1 MQQEQ
6 WINEVMN
13 SLTGLQ
19 KQEGNP
25 FLHTRVMAKLQQ
37 PTAVKT
43 YGLRPVY
50 ILSMIAAVVLL
61 LNVFSWTGT
70 TVTNEQDAVT
80 QVNTVTDYELPS
92 TDY

>member
-6 WINEVMN
+6 WINEVMK
-13 SLTGLQ
+13 SLNGLQ
-19 KQEGNP
+19 KEEGNP

-37 PTAVKT
+37 PTAEKG

-50 ILSMIAAVVLL
+50 ILSMVAIVILV
-61 LNVFSWTGT
+61 LNVFSWTGNQT
-70 TVTNEQDAVT
+70 TNEQNAVT
-80 QVNTVTDYELPS
+80 ILNTSNDYELTS

>member
-6 WINEVMN
+6 WINEVMS

-25 FLHTRVMAKLQQ
+25 FLHTRVMAKLHQ
-37 PTAVKT
+37 PNAVKT

-50 ILSMIAAVVLL
+50 ILSMIAVVVLL

-70 TVTNEQDAVT
+70 SVTNEQDAVT

>member
-6 WINEVMN
+6 WINEVMK
-13 SLTGLQ
+13 SLNGLQ
-19 KQEGNP
+19 KEEGNP

-37 PTAVKT
+37 PTAEKG

-50 ILSMIAAVVLL
+50 ILSMVAIVILV
-61 LNVFSWTGT
+61 LNVFSWTGNQ
-70 TVTNEQDAVT
+70 TVNEQNAVT
-80 QVNTVTDYELPS
+80 ILNTSNDYELTS